1 VTDPDFATGS
11 WPTQARDSVLS
22 SQPADTLVDPAPRPL
37 APAPPPWSPA
47 PERRFGAGMLLG
59 IAAVLVALGGAAIA
73 YFLPHRD
80 PRSRVTTVVV
90 RSTAPTAGGAST
102 SATPITATK
111 VAVPAL
117 TGRSLTEAQAAL
129 DKLGLDSVTTQ
140 VTSDQPAGTV
150 LDQAPKPGVRLA
162 RGSAITLSIAQAAG
176 TPTTTAPTSTASVP
190 SQPASATVPD
200 VSDQKEAAAVQLLNQ
215 AGILASLSFV
225 PGSEPLGLVK
235 AVAKPAGTTVPYH
248 SHVQI
253 NVSIGPG
260 DKPTEQ
266 VPNVVGQTLQQ
277 ALTSINGAQLRLI
290 YVKLAVTSRSQA
302 GKIVQQSPLGGGHA
316 PQNAQ
321 IVVFLGAFR
330 G

>member
-1 VTDPDFATGS
+1 MTDPDFATGS
-11 WPTQARDSVLS
+11 WPTQARDSVLN
-22 SQPADTLVDPAPRPL
+22 SQPADTVVDV
-37 APAPPPWSPA
+37 APPPVAPHGPA
-47 PERRFGAGMLLG
+47 PDQRFGAGMLLG
-59 IAAVLVALGGAAIA
+59 IAAVTLALAGAAIA
-73 YFLPHRD
+73 YFLTHRD
-80 PRSRVTTVVV
+80 SKGQVTTVVV

-102 SATPITATK
+102 SATAPSKPTVT
-111 VAVPAL
+111 
-117 TGRSLTEAQAAL
+117 QAAPTP
-129 DKLGLDSVTTQ
+129 TT
-140 VTSDQPAGTV
+140 PAAT
-150 LDQAPKPGVRLA
+150 
-162 RGSAITLSIAQAAG
+162 T
-176 TPTTTAPTSTASVP
+176 TPTTTTTTASAP
-190 SQPASATVPD
+190 PPPADATVPD

-215 AGILASLSFV
+215 AGILASLFFV
-225 PGSEPLGLVK
+225 PGSEPLGMVK

-266 VPNVVGQTLQQ
+266 VPNVVGQTLQE

-290 YVKLAVTSRSQA
+290 YVKLPVTSQSEA

-316 PQNAQ
+316 PQHAQ